1 VSERGVSETPAEP
14 VKVPGAAFEIREMKD
29 RDELEALLRMRWPGS
44 ELIIGGQFV
53 RPEDVE
59 SFGAFADGRLHGMA
73 TWRTVGRVM
82 HIVAVNAFTDLKGV
96 GIGLI
101 DAMVAHGK
109 NAGMS
114 TLRATITNDNTI
126 AMRFY
131 QKRGFRM
138 TALHPGMIDAMR
150 AIKPTIPEVGLD
162 GIPIHDEVELELD
175 LR

>member
-1 VSERGVSETPAEP
+1 MKAL
-14 VKVPGAAFEIREMKD
+14 FEIREMTD
-29 RDELEALLRMRWPGS
+29 RAELESLLRLRWPDS

-53 RPEDVE
+53 RPEHVE
-59 SFGAFADGRLHGMA
+59 GLGAYADERLHGMA
-73 TWRTVGRVM
+73 TWRSVGRVM

-96 GIGLI
+96 GIGLT
-101 DAMVAHGK
+101 DAMIAHGK
-109 NAGMS
+109 SKGMHI
-114 TLRATITNDNTI
+114 LRATITNDNTI

-150 AIKPTIPEVGLD
+150 NVKPSIPETGLD

-175 LR
+175 LQ

>member
-1 VSERGVSETPAEP
+1 MKAL
-14 VKVPGAAFEIREMKD
+14 FDIREMTD
-29 RDELEALLRMRWPGS
+29 RVELENLLRLRWPDS

-53 RPEDVE
+53 RPEHVE
-59 SFGAFADGRLHGMA
+59 GLGAFAHDRLHGIA

-101 DAMVAHGK
+101 DAMVEHGK
-109 NAGMS
+109 RKGMHI
-114 TLRATITNDNTI
+114 LRATITNDNTI

-150 AIKPTIPEVGLD
+150 SVKPSIPETGID

-175 LR
+175 LQ